1 MSDSRILKGIGVS
14 NGVAVGPVYVM
25 STDTPEMTHRVIASD
40 EVESELLKLRKAIA
54 SVRDELDRLR
64 KHTLIH
70 AGKEEAKIF
79 SAQMLMLE
87 DPYFLG
93 EVESLIRENQLSAE
107 RAFEFKV
114 LEMRDQWA
122 QSPSATLR
130 QKTADLTGIQ
140 IRVLQTLLG
149 GSLEDV
155 LHRAGDRPAIVLMRE
170 ITPGLTIQFEQSSVA
185 GLGSEYGTRAAHAAI
200 IARSLEIPCVMGL
213 AGGVDQVESGT
224 MAILDGTRGT
234 VLLEPTDEEIAEAY
248 EREGRRLKLAG
259 ELKDAVNQP
268 SITSDGIDVVL
279 RGNVDLPE
287 EIGVVSENGA
297 EGVGLLRTEFLLIGR
312 EEMPNEEEQFEFFT
326 RLVRWFPDQ
335 PVVIRS
341 YDVGGD
347 KFPAAFRAQREAN
360 PFLGWRAIRVCLD
373 EPEMFRTQIR
383 AVLRARALADVRLML
398 PLVSQVEEI
407 ERSRDLVSE
416 ECYALERAG
425 IEYGEDLP
433 IGVMVETPAAA
444 MLVDQ
449 FSQKSAFISVGTND
463 LTQYTLAIDRSNAR
477 LADRYTPLHPA
488 VVRLLKRIV
497 DSSARERLEV
507 SVCGEMAS
515 EPLSLLLL
523 IGLGFRVFS
532 ASPVGLPLVRWLVRQ
547 FDLKTAQR
555 AAEVALEAPTA
566 KDVYEVLEWRL
577 SELVDLN
584 LLNLG
589 PLPGG

>member
-1 MSDSRILKGIGVS
+1 MSDSRLLKGIGVS
-14 NGVAVGPVYVM
+14 PGIAVGPVYVM
-25 STDTPEMTHRVIASD
+25 TTEMPEITHRVISSD
-40 EVESELLKLRKAIA
+40 EIESELFRLRKAI
-54 SVRDELDRLR
+54 SNVRQELELL
-64 KHTLIH
+64 KEHTLIH

-79 SAQMLMLE
+79 SAQMMMLE
-87 DPYFLG
+87 DPHFLG
-93 EVESLIRENQLSAE
+93 EVESLITENQLTAE

-122 QSPSATLR
+122 QSTSSTLR
-130 QKTADLTGIQ
+130 QKTGDLTGIQ
-140 IRVLQTLLG
+140 VRVLQSLLG

-155 LHRAGDRPAIVLMRE
+155 LHGSDDRPAIVLMRE
-170 ITPGLTIQFEQSSVA
+170 LTPGLTIQFEQSSVA

-200 IARSLEIPCVMGL
+200 LARSLEIPCVMGL
-213 AGGVDQVESGT
+213 AGGVDLVPPGS
-224 MAILDGTRGT
+224 MAILDGTRGS
-234 VLLEPTDEEIAEAY
+234 VLLDPTEQEIAEAY
-248 EREGRRLKLAG
+248 EREGRRLEL
-259 ELKDAVNQP
+259 ESVLKDAVGQP
-268 SITSDGIDVVL
+268 SITSDGASVIL

-287 EIGVVSENGA
+287 EIQVVSENGA
-297 EGVGLLRTEFLLIGR
+297 DGVGLLRTEFLLIGR
-312 EEMPNEEEQFEFFT
+312 EEMPDEEEQVEFFN

-383 AVLRARALADVRLML
+383 AVLRTRALADVRLMI

-407 ERSRDLVSE
+407 ERTRDLVAE
-416 ECYALERAG
+416 EADNLKRAG
-425 IEYGEDLP
+425 IDHGADLP

-449 FSQKSAFISVGTND
+449 FAQKSAFISVGTND
-463 LTQYTLAIDRSNAR
+463 LTQYTLAIDRGNSR
-477 LADRYTPLHPA
+477 LANRFTALHPA
-488 VVRLLKRIV
+488 VVRMLKRIV
-497 DSSARERLEV
+497 DSSNEERLEV

-523 IGLGFRVFS
+523 IGLGYRVVS
-532 ASPVGLPLVRWLVRQ
+532 TSPASLPLVRWLVRQ
-547 FDLKTAQR
+547 FDIPTAER
-555 AAEVALEAPTA
+555 AAKVALEAPTA
-566 KDVYEVLEWRL
+566 RDVYEVLEWRL

-584 LLNLG
+584 LLEIG
-589 PLPGG
+589 PLPGC